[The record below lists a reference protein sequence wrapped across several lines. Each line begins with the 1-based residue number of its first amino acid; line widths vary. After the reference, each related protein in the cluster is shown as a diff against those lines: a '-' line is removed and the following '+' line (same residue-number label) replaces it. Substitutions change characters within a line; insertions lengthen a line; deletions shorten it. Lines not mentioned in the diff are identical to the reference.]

1 MFVDILSNEEKFGLL
16 QLITAI
22 AQADGEI
29 SHEEEVFINSYANE
43 HGISFNI
50 NSEIDI
56 SSACSS
62 INTPKAKIIALQEII
77 KMALI
82 DGHYAN
88 EERNGALAISN
99 MLSLS
104 SEKFNEIEEW
114 VIQGQS
120 WVKKGEEMLSSA

>member
-1 MFVDILSNEEKFGLL
+1 
-16 QLITAI
+16 
-22 AQADGEI
+22 
-29 SHEEEVFINSYANE
+29 
-43 HGISFNI
+43 
-50 NSEIDI
+50 
-56 SSACSS
+56 
-62 INTPKAKIIALQEII
+62 
-77 KMALI
+77 MALI